1 MVVVEVPQWLTADDF
16 ISCKLMLKIDPIHAT
31 STCFFFLYKC
41 LSAVMNYLRRL
52 DLSHVRSGNWRTFI
66 SLNSLNEMKSDQ
78 RDKAAAANDRYKYYE

>member
-1 MVVVEVPQWLTADDF
+1 MFYLLDDIYYELCSLWYVVEVPQWLTADDF

-52 DLSHVRSGNWRTFI
+52 DLSHVRSGNWRTFHI
-66 SLNSLNEMKSDQ
+66 SEFPQ
-78 RDKAAAANDRYKYYE
+78 